1 MRKRDKFKSAEDF
14 WTEISELNTKERY
27 NEVTKRYIRFHKRY
41 PFPSIKVRIAEASRI
56 SGDAAT
62 LHQTLENLDV
72 SVIRA
77 ELGPEFGYGLLREKI
92 LQMNSFPE
100 ELNNIDSRQVLDGLG
115 KDPLRIIR
123 AAEVPVRHTLP
134 RPVAH
139 LLSNR
144 QALRVVLNGLS
155 SAGLVAHLL

>member
-1 MRKRDKFKSAEDF
+1 MQYVPVPGPLRL
-14 WTEISELNTKERY
+14 ILVSESPVLFDRQ
-27 NEVTKRYIRFHKRY
+27 
-41 PFPSIKVRIAEASRI
+41 A
-56 SGDAAT
+56 
-62 LHQTLENLDV
+62 
-72 SVIRA
+72 
-77 ELGPEFGYGLLREKI
+77 LRV
-92 LQMNSFPE
+92 
-100 ELNNIDSRQVLDGLG
+100 VLDGLG